1 MHATNNRRENVAEKS
16 SKSSRDPRSAISG
29 VRRWNRQ
36 GTKRCVRLT
45 VFLRRRRNGAFNQD
59 VRNYESLFDYVGD
72 VTDPQ
77 FLYST
82 KSGKRVNRR
91 VLSRRRAGI
100 VGSNRRNVVKSQ
112 NWKRLEASWWR
123 GVDRKDESAKLVRP
137 SFSTSPRIR
146 TRASFE
152 TSTSLDF

>member
-36 GTKRCVRLT
+36 GTKRCARLT
-45 VFLRRRRNGAFNQD
+45 FFSVAD
-59 VRNYESLFDYVGD
+59 VTAHLIRKLRNYESLFDYVGD

>member
-29 VRRWNRQ
+29 VQRWNRQ
-36 GTKRCVRLT
+36 GTKRCARLT
-45 VFLRRRRNGAFNQD
+45 FFSVADVTARLITNRCLRRRCDRFAI
-59 VRNYESLFDYVGD
+59 SLF
-72 VTDPQ
+72 P
-77 FLYST
+77 LST

>member
-16 SKSSRDPRSAISG
+16 SKSSRPEERNFRRSTLKSTG
-29 VRRWNRQ
+29 NETVCSSN
-36 GTKRCVRLT
+36 
-45 VFLRRRRNGAFNQD
+45 VFLRRRRNGAF
-59 VRNYESLFDYVGD
+59 NYESLFDYVGD

>member
-16 SKSSRDPRSAISG
+16 SKSSRPEERNFRRS
-29 VRRWNRQ
+29 RWNRQ
-36 GTKRCVRLT
+36 GTKRCARLT
-45 VFLRRRRNGAFNQD
+45 FFSVAD
-59 VRNYESLFDYVGD
+59 VTARLIRKLRNYESLFDYVGN

-91 VLSRRRAGI
+91 VLSRRRARI

>member
-29 VRRWNRQ
+29 VQRWNRQ
-36 GTKRCVRLT
+36 GTKRCARLT
-45 VFLRRRRNGAFNQD
+45 VFLHRRRNGAFNQD

-77 FLYST
+77 LLYST

-100 VGSNRRNVVKSQ
+100 VGSNWRNVVKSQ

>member
-16 SKSSRDPRSAISG
+16 SKSSRPEERNFRRSTLKSTG
-29 VRRWNRQ
+29 NETVCSSN
-36 GTKRCVRLT
+36 

-59 VRNYESLFDYVGD
+59 VRNYESLFDYVED
-72 VTDPQ
+72 VTNPQ

>member
-16 SKSSRDPRSAISG
+16 SKSSRPEERNFRRSTLKSTG
-29 VRRWNRQ
+29 NETVCSSN
-36 GTKRCVRLT
+36 
-45 VFLRRRRNGAFNQD
+45 VFLRRRRNGAF
-59 VRNYESLFDYVGD
+59 NYESLFDYVGD
-72 VTDPQ
+72 VTDSQ
-77 FLYST
+77 FLYSPFPRR
-82 KSGKRVNRR
+82 KRVNRR